1 MKPSD
6 DDGGIPDDD
15 ELVAQIVPLRRRQD
29 DSDRREQPDDESQA
43 AAEHTDDWS
52 VFDPPED
59 LQPVERAHR
68 EQHSEPDSDH
78 VPSDQDLEHP
88 WTSTPRR
95 RNRLAAFAGVAVTML
110 AVTALVVLTLKGHAG
125 ASPRPPVVSTPNATG
140 ADRALAVHQGGSP
153 VPRHGGPARRP
164 SHRTSTKRSASPR
177 KLPHTATAGTPTG
190 EGAQRVAIRTGPSP
204 HRPKANSH
212 RPRRAPATSSASNRS
227 LAERNPI
234 SGQGGVLDP
243 PREAVDQSHGR
254 SIVSISPSCA
264 QDARYGIE

>member
-29 DSDRREQPDDESQA
+29 DSDRREQQHDESQA

-52 VFDPPED
+52 VFDPSED

-95 RNRLAAFAGVAVTML
+95 RNRLAAFAGVALTVL
-110 AVTALVVLTLKGHAG
+110 AIAALAVLTLKGHAG
-125 ASPRPPVVSTPNATG
+125 ASPHRAAAAAPTTG
-140 ADRALAVHQGGSP
+140 LTSASRSLTVHQGGT
-153 VPRHGGPARRP
+153 PASRLSRPAARSSDHQPAQRKPPTRRP
-164 SHRTSTKRSASPR
+164 SYN
-177 KLPHTATAGTPTG
+177 ATAATPTG
-190 EGAQRVAIRTGPSP
+190 GQVSAGRSPDGSTPTQTQSEPSSSNAQ
-204 HRPKANSH
+204 
-212 RPRRAPATSSASNRS
+212 ATQGASN
-227 LAERNPI
+227 EF
-234 SGQGGVLDP
+234 
-243 PREAVDQSHGR
+243 
-254 SIVSISPSCA
+254 
-264 QDARYGIE
+264 GIEP